1 MTPDIKPI
9 VAGNWKMNGSCGSQS
24 MVGELVAGFDAEL
37 SEKVD
42 MAIFPPAILMALV
55 GTWVAGSA
63 ISVGTQDCHANQT
76 GAHTGD
82 TAAEMIASAEGSM
95 VLAGHSERRVDHNE
109 SDADVAGKTGAA
121 WRAGLVSVICIG
133 ELEAERRSGETLK
146 VLDRQLAGSIPD
158 GATASNT
165 IIAYEPVWAIGTG
178 LVPEA
183 LDVEDAHAFI
193 RKTLADRFGNEG
205 STMRILYGGS
215 VKPGNAS
222 ELMAI
227 NNVDGAL
234 VGGASL
240 KSEDFLGICEAYR
253 SFA

>member
-9 VAGNWKMNGSCGSQS
+9 VAGNWKMNGSCGSES
-24 MVGELVAGFDAEL
+24 MVRELVAGFDQQL
-37 SEKVD
+37 QGKLD

-55 GTWVAGSA
+55 ASWTKGSA
-63 ISVGTQDCHANQT
+63 IAVGTQDCHANES

-82 TAAEMIASAEGSM
+82 TAAEMIASADGTM
-95 VLAGHSERRVDHNE
+95 VLTGHSERRVDHNE
-109 SDADVAGKTGAA
+109 SDADVAAKSEAA

-133 ELEAERRSGETLK
+133 ELEAQRRSGETLD
-146 VLDRQLAGSIPD
+146 VLGKQLAGSVPG
-158 GATASNT
+158 GATSANT
-165 IIAYEPVWAIGTG
+165 IVAYEPVWAIGTG

-183 LDVEDAHAFI
+183 SDVEEAHAFI
-193 RKTLADRFGNEG
+193 RKTLVERFGDEG
-205 STMRILYGGS
+205 AKMRILYGGS
-215 VKPGNAS
+215 VKPGNAG

-240 KSEDFLGICEAYR
+240 KSADFLGICEAYR
-253 SFA
+253 TMA